1 VDLETDSV
9 ILVNEKY
16 SGSDQSFRNW
26 TIRRQIDQK
35 PEIVYQFPA
44 TFSLR
49 PRQTIRIFSKR
60 SPHSTKSL
68 GDRLIADRVDTWG
81 IGQKMVTRL
90 IDDHNEEKAIITQIF
105 Q

>member
-1 VDLETDSV
+1 MDLETDSV

-16 SGSDQSFRNW
+16 SGNEQSFRNW
-26 TIRRQIDQK
+26 TIRRQVDQQ

-49 PRQTIRIFSKR
+49 PRQTVRIFSKH
-60 SPHSTKSL
+60 SPHANKSL
-68 GDRLIADRVDTWG
+68 GDRLIADRIDTWG
-81 IGQKMVTRL
+81 VGHKMVTRL
-90 IDDHNEEKAIITQIF
+90 LDENNEEKAIITQIF